1 MKSVKRKVKSRC
13 MICIGAHAHQK
24 ETHRSMDYDY
34 DNGNKDPSRY
44 AYDASQ
50 QGPLIGLNIHW

>member
-1 MKSVKRKVKSRC
+1 
-13 MICIGAHAHQK
+13 
-24 ETHRSMDYDY
+24 MDYDY